1 MLSLPYGKGA
11 AFVQQAMQPTTFGR
25 KIAASVILCCA
36 PRRALICKALDGV

>member
-1 MLSLPYGKGA
+1 MERVQPSLGMR
-11 AFVQQAMQPTTFGR
+11 MQPTTFGR